1 MMRLC
6 RGSLPKTLLVC
17 AALAAIVACDSKAPP
32 PPPTPLVKKKK
43 EDDKKVVETA
53 KTAVPEDFVYS
64 PVGKRDPFRPYFVDA
79 DDADAE
85 KAKRELTELQHFEMD
100 QLRLVAIIGSTS
112 NPMAMF
118 EDPSGKGHIVTNG
131 TPIGRNGGRVNKI
144 KKDEVVILEELPDA
158 LGKKKP
164 SPTTIKLP
172 GDELVLDG
180 K

>member
-1 MMRLC
+1 MKRLKLAMAIS
-6 RGSLPKTLLVC
+6 SL
-17 AALAAIVACDSKAPP
+17 LAVAVACDNKAPP
-32 PPPTPLVKKKK
+32 PPPTPTVKKKK
-43 EDDKKVVETA
+43 EDDKKVVEAA
-53 KTAVPEDFVYS
+53 KPAVPEGFVYS

-79 DDADAE
+79 ADADAE

-112 NPMAMF
+112 NPLAMF
-118 EDPSGKGHIVTNG
+118 EDPSGKGHIVTTG

>member
-1 MMRLC
+1 MRVLNFAFGRR
-6 RGSLPKTLLVC
+6 RGLLFI
-17 AALAAIVACDSKAPP
+17 AAFAIACDSKAPP
-32 PPPTPLVKKKK
+32 PPPTPTVKKKK
-43 EDDKKVVETA
+43 DDDKKAQDAA
-53 KTAVPEDFVYS
+53 KPAAPEDYAYS
-64 PVGKRDPFRPYFVDA
+64 PVGKRDPFRPFFVDQ

-85 KAKRELTELQHFEMD
+85 KAKRELTELQHFETD

-112 NPMAMF
+112 QPLAMF
-118 EDPSGKGHIVTNG
+118 EDPTGKGHIVTTG

-158 LGKKKP
+158 LGKKKT
-164 SPTTIKLP
+164 SPMTIKLP